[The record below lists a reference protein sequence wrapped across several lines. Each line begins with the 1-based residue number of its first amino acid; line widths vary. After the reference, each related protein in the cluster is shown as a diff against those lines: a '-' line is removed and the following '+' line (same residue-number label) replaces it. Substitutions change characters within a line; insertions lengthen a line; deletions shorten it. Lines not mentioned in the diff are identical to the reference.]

1 MAYVYKHTRVDKN
14 EIFYIGI
21 SNDNS
26 YKRAY
31 SKLYRND
38 YWVNITNTIE
48 YVVEIIEDNLTWE
61 DACEKEK
68 YWIKYYGR
76 KDLNEGTLVNMT
88 NGGEGIVG
96 NIVSIETKNKMSL
109 SHIGKTYSES
119 SKQKM
124 SLSQTGKKLTPET
137 KKKISDYNKANNIK
151 PPNHLGKK
159 RSLETKEK
167 MKLARKPLTEE
178 ARQKII
184 DSNKSRTGRKY
195 KVKV

>member
-21 SNDNS
+21 SNDIG

-31 SKLYRND
+31 SKLYRNN
-38 YWVNITNTIE
+38 YWVNITNTID
-48 YVVEIIEDNLTWE
+48 YIVEIIEDNLTWE
-61 DACEKEK
+61 DACEKEIEL
-68 YWIKYYGR
+68 IKYYGR

-88 NGGEGIVG
+88 NGGEGIIG
-96 NIVSIETKNKMSL
+96 KIVSIETKHKMSL
-109 SHIGKTYSES
+109 SHIGKTYSEN

-159 RSLETKEK
+159 RSEETKEK